1 MVGAVR
7 HSRVKTVAIMLAA
20 CLLCLPI
27 AAEAQVAGAFA
38 ERGFGVRGVALG
50 NAQVADAFGAGS
62 PWYNPSLAP
71 LYSDQMLEAAYT
83 FLSHDRRLEYVQFAV
98 PMKPRAGVAVGLIHA
113 GVSDIDGR
121 DGSGYHTE
129 TYSADD
135 YAAFLAFGSRVGS
148 RAAIG
153 IAFRFFR
160 SQLLPELDAN
170 SIGIQVGAT
179 VEIRRNLF
187 VATSI
192 DNILS
197 RFEWDSSNIAGS
209 SGRNTTD
216 NFPLKVRAGVGYRLM
231 NDRLILL
238 GEYESRFEWVEAPI
252 PFADVVGGTPR
263 QSISFEELTLHEFAL
278 RFGAEYRIVDM
289 FLLRIG
295 LDRVGDNSAGEM
307 IPTAGFTLEY
317 AVGELGTQFDY
328 TFGREA
334 YGLGTFHLIGIR
346 FFL

>member
-1 MVGAVR
+1 
-7 HSRVKTVAIMLAA
+7 VALAA
-20 CLLCLPI
+20 VGLASIPLV
-27 AAEAQVAGAFA
+27 ANGQVAGAFA
-38 ERGFGVRGVALG
+38 ERGFGVRGISLG

-71 LYSDQMLEAAYT
+71 LYSDQMIEAAYT

-98 PMKPRAGVAVGLIHA
+98 PMKPRAGVAAGLIHA

-121 DGSGYHTE
+121 DASGYHTE

-170 SIGIQVGAT
+170 SIGIQVGAN
-179 VEIRRNLF
+179 VEVRDNLF
-187 VATSI
+187 VAASV

-197 RFEWDSSNIAGS
+197 RYEWDSSNIAGS
-209 SGRNTTD
+209 SGRKSTD
-216 NFPLKVRAGVGYRLM
+216 NFPLKIRAGVGYRLLD
-231 NDRLILL
+231 NRLILL
-238 GEYESRFEWVEAPI
+238 GEYESRFERVDAPVASVDI
-252 PFADVVGGTPR
+252 VGGTPI
-263 QSISFEELTLHEFAL
+263 QSISYEELTLHEFGF
-278 RFGAEYRIVDM
+278 RFGAEYRIIDM
-289 FLLRIG
+289 LLVRAG
-295 LDRVGDNSAGEM
+295 FDRVADGGAGEM

-328 TFGREA
+328 TFGKES
-334 YGLGTFHLIGIR
+334 YGVGFFHLIGIR
-346 FFL
+346 FYL